1 MQKDKTT
8 SETQKNTYGKSLQE
22 EGMGKDFSVSDT
34 KTSEKKPKNGQI
46 SLYQVTEFCLFVFTV
61 KEPIRMVKRQLTD

>member
-1 MQKDKTT
+1 
-8 SETQKNTYGKSLQE
+8 
-22 EGMGKDFSVSDT
+22 MGKDFSVSDT

-61 KEPIRMVKRQLTD
+61 KETIRMVKRQLTDWKRNLKVIPWPVDWYT